1 MSTDPVQTTATDKGP
16 AHRFSTFELVLL
28 ALFAALIVAANV
40 AFKLP
45 LKMPGH
51 SGLVWMALLVM
62 AAAIV
67 AKPGSVAIVGVFS
80 GGIAALSGMGDK
92 GALDTML
99 SYTAAGVGVEVVR
112 LVVGSLSR
120 PLACVVAGAA
130 GNLTKLAV
138 KTGLDLWIGIPAGFV
153 VLGRMYPLLT
163 YTLFG
168 VVGGYLGFL
177 VVDGLRRAG
186 FFVYLAE
193 KR

>member
-1 MSTDPVQTTATDKGP
+1 
-16 AHRFSTFELVLL
+16 
-28 ALFAALIVAANV
+28 V

-51 SGLVWMALLVM
+51 SGLVWMALLVT
-62 AAAIV
+62 AGAIV

-80 GGIAALSGMGDK
+80 GGIAALTGMGDK
-92 GALDTML
+92 GALNTML

-112 LVVGSLSR
+112 LAAGSLTR
-120 PLACVVAGAA
+120 PLPCAAA
-130 GNLTKLAV
+130 GLVGNITKLGV
-138 KTGLDLWIGIPAGFV
+138 KTVLDLWIGIPAGFV

>member
-1 MSTDPVQTTATDKGP
+1 MSIDPAHPTEPDTRPT
-16 AHRFSTFELVLL
+16 HRFSTFELVLL

-51 SGLVWMALLVM
+51 SGLVWMALLVT
-62 AAAIV
+62 AGAIV
-67 AKPGSVAIVGVFS
+67 AKSGSVAIVGVFS

-92 GALDTML
+92 GGLDTML

-112 LVVGSLSR
+112 LVAGSLSR
-120 PLACVVAGAA
+120 PLACAIAGLA
-130 GNLTKLAV
+130 GNLTKFAA
-138 KTGLDLWIGIPAGFV
+138 KTVLDLWIGIPAGFV

-163 YTLFG
+163 YAVFG
-168 VVGGYLGFL
+168 LVGGYLGFL

-186 FFVYLAE
+186 FFAYLAE